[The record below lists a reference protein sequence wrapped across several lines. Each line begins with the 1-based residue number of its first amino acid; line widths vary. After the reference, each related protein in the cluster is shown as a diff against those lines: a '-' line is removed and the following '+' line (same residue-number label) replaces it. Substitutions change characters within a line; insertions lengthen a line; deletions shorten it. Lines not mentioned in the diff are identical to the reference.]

1 MSVRKWFGKDKDNGD
16 TYEEYTLAT
25 MKLGFMVDYDLKTWK
40 VTGYQT
46 YDFDG
51 FITLE
56 WELTQGREVNFLER
70 SETDGRGEWTIT
82 RRIEINQ
89 IQEAVV
95 DHVVEHDDPPETV
108 TFAENSYQAVE
119 TNAGLMRE
127 AGEGEGKEFVNWSYE
142 GKEERV
148 LFITQWGERDF
159 VAYEGTYAEEYQ
171 FTDILP
177 GPEE

>member
-1 MSVRKWFGKDKDNGD
+1 MSVKKWFGRDKENGD
-16 TYEEYTLAT
+16 AYEEYALST
-25 MKLGFMVDYDLKTWK
+25 MKPGYMVDHDLKTWT
-40 VTGYQT
+40 VSGFQT

-51 FITLE
+51 YVTRE
-56 WELTQGREVNFLER
+56 WELSHGQEVRFLER
-70 SETDGRGEWTIT
+70 SEDDGRIEWTFT

-89 IQEAVV
+89 IEEPLI
-95 DHVVEHDDPPETV
+95 DHVLENDDPPQTV
-108 TFAENSYQAVE
+108 TYQGKRYDAVE

-127 AGEGEGKEFVNWSYE
+127 GGEGEGVEFVNWSYE
-142 GKEERV
+142 GAEDRV

-159 VAYEGTYAEEYQ
+159 VAYEGSYAEEYQ